1 MKIPDPK
8 KAQNLKKAHE
18 EQRKISLDLERKK
31 FQAEFL
37 LRTQIG
43 AKLNQI
49 LKKAFKV
56 AINRGTSIEIDLNPK
71 SEIDSD
77 LERIFVAR
85 GFLLETIDEKIEVLE
100 ARINKK
106 SRALSSG
113 EHYDH
118 YTRVLHTIRMH
129 LYQKILLHHQSTIDA
144 EAIASTVLPIIFD
157 DLKPRTE
164 NTDWVRIKGKLKD
177 WSNLFSYEE
186 TVVKQKK
193 IFIAALAGYYHES
206 KYISSL
212 TSTEIDQGIRS
223 LAREAVNAIPNIEL
237 IEEDISQDRSTLL
250 EYEKFPC
257 GTLFLDWAY
266 GGDYLEE
273 LPLPCQINANFLQWL
288 STGDGIPILERLT
301 DSIEHAAR
309 DGKAN
314 LILDESWLVEEP
326 HFLSPQYL
334 FILIKELGF
343 GITYTKGGL
352 RIDWE

>member
-18 EQRKISLDLERKK
+18 EKKKISLDLERKRL
-31 FQAEFL
+31 QAEFL
-37 LRTQIG
+37 LRTQIS

-49 LKKAFKV
+49 LKKSFKV
-56 AINRGTSIEIDLNPK
+56 AINRGTSIEIELNPI

-85 GFLLETIDEKIEVLE
+85 GFLLETIDERMEVLE
-100 ARINKK
+100 AQISEQ
-106 SRALSSG
+106 SRALSLG
-113 EHYDH
+113 EHCDH
-118 YTRVLHTIRMH
+118 YSRVLHTIRMH
-129 LYQKILLHHQSTIDA
+129 LYQKILLHHQSTKDA

-164 NTDWVRIKGKLKD
+164 NTDWVRINRKLKD

-212 TSTEIDQGIRS
+212 TSTEIDQGIRD
-223 LAREAVNAIPNIEL
+223 LAREAINAIPDIEL
-237 IEEDISQDRSTLL
+237 IDENLSRDKSTLL
-250 EYEKFPC
+250 EYEKIPG
-257 GTLFLDWAY
+257 GTLFLDWKY

-273 LPLPCQINANFLQWL
+273 LPQPCQINANFLQWL
-288 STGDGIPILERLT
+288 SAGDGIAILERLT
-301 DSIEHAAR
+301 DSIEHAAKN
-309 DGKAN
+309 GKEN

-326 HFLSPQYL
+326 HYLSPQYL

-343 GITYTKGGL
+343 GIAYTKKGF